1 MDEKNSV
8 SKDMHDGRCKI
19 EDERFA
25 RDKERLDGMESNVDK
40 LTTVSVQMGEIL
52 KHNNETLANHGDRLT
67 AIECKPSK
75 MVESVKTALLI
86 TLGGA
91 FVTALVAL
99 IFK

>member
-1 MDEKNSV
+1 MEQTV

-25 RDKERLDGMESNVDK
+25 RDKERLDGMEGNVDK
-40 LTTVSVQMGEIL
+40 VISLTVQMGEIL
-52 KHNNETLANHGDRLT
+52 KQNNETLKTHEQRIV

-75 MVESVKTALLI
+75 MVESVKTALLV

-91 FVTALVAL
+91 FVTAIVAL